1 MYEGVERGCAWR
13 VLRSLRLAELV
24 IVLRQYQVNLIGEVQ
39 VNLIGEVY
47 VRI

>member
-1 MYEGVERGCAWR
+1 

-24 IVLRQYQVNLIGEVQ
+24 IVLRQYQVNLIGEV
-39 VNLIGEVY
+39 Y